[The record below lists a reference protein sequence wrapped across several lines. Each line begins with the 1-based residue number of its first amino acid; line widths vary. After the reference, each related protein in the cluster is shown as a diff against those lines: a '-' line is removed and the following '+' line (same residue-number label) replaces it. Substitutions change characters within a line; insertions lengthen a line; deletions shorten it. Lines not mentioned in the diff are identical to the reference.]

1 MKKIWKGLAAVAA
14 AAALASAFSGC
25 AIFGSSKPEAPAV
38 TAVGNVLL
46 WDAVEGAE
54 GYEVFCNGVSAGVTN
69 DTFYVVRGA
78 EQAAEYSV
86 AAVKGEKQ
94 SDRST
99 IVTVEKTKNFGAG
112 ESMEIVLESETSY
125 TIPSSVNY
133 VSITGEAEGVT
144 VVIAER
150 LRTLYIDLNEASFSS
165 PEGQDAV
172 FAQEY
177 DPTAK
182 KAETEEGEEEET
194 AAGSAFSVI
203 LNVTGENT
211 IAGSNYRTVPAAP
224 AANSGKKGTNGGRG
238 GNAVCVPQMVLTG
251 SGSLSLIGGGGGNGG
266 QGADSSGLSFSS
278 YGKGGNGGNGGSGIA
293 CDYCVVAMDIAGLCV
308 ASGGAGG
315 TGGTFGANGSLI
327 TGPINSAISGSLS
340 GAEKDR
346 GKNGQSGVGCTGE
359 VKIISGGFRY

>member
-1 MKKIWKGLAAVAA
+1 MERFGGRCGGCRACA
-14 AAALASAFSGC
+14 AFSGC
-25 AIFGSSKPEAPAV
+25 VIFGSSKPEAPAV

-54 GYEVFCNGVSAGVTN
+54 GYEVFRNGVSAGVTN

-99 IVTVEKTKNFGAG
+99 IVTVEKAKNFGAG

-150 LRTLYIDLNEASFSS
+150 LRTLYIDPNAASFSS

-211 IAGSNYRTVPAAP
+211 IAGSNYRTVPEAP
-224 AANSGKKGTNGGRG
+224 AAYS
-238 GNAVCVPQMVLTG
+238 
-251 SGSLSLIGGGGGNGG
+251 
-266 QGADSSGLSFSS
+266 
-278 YGKGGNGGNGGSGIA
+278 GNGGNGGSGIA

-315 TGGTFGANGSLI
+315 TGGMFGANGSLI